1 MAAVEQASH
10 QYAERQSVEAL
21 QRVLSY
27 LVSERQQMRAR
38 GATASE
44 LEANR
49 LAIGA
54 MQWQLSHA
62 LSERHAA
69 AAKPSLA
76 F

>member
-1 MAAVEQASH
+1 
-10 QYAERQSVEAL
+10 VEAL

-27 LVSERQQMRAR
+27 LVNERQQMRAH

-49 LAIGA
+49 LAIGS

-62 LSERHAA
+62 LAERHAGA
-69 AAKPSLA
+69 ATPSLA